1 LPRVNDAFPLTRQ
14 SVVAALRAP
23 DGAERERAFAALVEA
38 YWRPVYKYLRL
49 RWRLDA
55 SDAEDATQSFF
66 ARAHEREY
74 FARFDPARARFRTF
88 LRTCV
93 DGFAANERQ
102 AASRLKR
109 GGGAE
114 HVSLDYA
121 TAEAELAALSPQDDY
136 ERFFAREWVRAIFS
150 AAVRELREQC
160 TRDRHLVRYEI
171 FARYDL
177 AEGDAARSISYA
189 ALAAE
194 LGLTTSQV
202 TNYLSSMR
210 RQFRA
215 ILLERVRALTATD
228 AEFRDEVRE
237 LFGFD
242 A

>member
-1 LPRVNDAFPLTRQ
+1 MGDAAFPLTRH
-14 SVVAALRAP
+14 SIVDALRAG
-23 DGAERERAFAALVEA
+23 DAAERERAFAALVEA

-49 RWRLDA
+49 RWRLEPE
-55 SDAEDATQSFF
+55 DAEDATQSFF
-66 ARAHEREY
+66 ARAQERAY
-74 FARFDPARARFRTF
+74 FTKFDATRARFRTF

-102 AASRLKR
+102 AAHRLKR

-114 HVSLDYA
+114 HVPLDYA
-121 TAEAELAALSPQDDY
+121 TAEAELAVATPPDDY
-136 ERFFAREWVRAIFS
+136 ERFFAREWVRAIF
-150 AAVRELREQC
+150 AASVDALQ
-160 TRDRHLVRYEI
+160 RDCERDGHAVHFAI

-177 AEGDAARSISYA
+177 AEAAESRSLSYA
-189 ALAAE
+189 SLAAD

-202 TNYLSSMR
+202 TNYLASTR

-215 ILLERVRALTATD
+215 IVLERVRALTATD

-242 A
+242 Q

>member
-1 LPRVNDAFPLTRQ
+1 MSDAFPLTRQ
-14 SVVAALRAP
+14 SVLAALKTAE
-23 DGAERERAFAALVEA
+23 GIERERAFGALVEA

-49 RWRLDA
+49 RWNLDKA
-55 SDAEDATQSFF
+55 DAEDATQNFF
-66 ARAHEREY
+66 ARAYERDY
-74 FARFDPARARFRTF
+74 FARFDSHRARFRTF
-88 LRTCV
+88 LRTCL
-93 DGFAANERQ
+93 DAFAANERQ

-121 TAEAELAALSPQDDY
+121 TAEAELAIASPPDDY
-136 ERFFAREWVRAIFS
+136 DRFFAREWVRAIFS
-150 AAVRELREQC
+150 AAVRDLRDQLE
-160 TRDRHLVRYEI
+160 RDGHAVRYQI

-177 AEGDAARSISYA
+177 AEGDEARGISYA
-189 ALAAE
+189 ALANE

-202 TNYLSSMR
+202 TNYLAATR

-215 ILLERVRALTATD
+215 LLLDRVRALTATD
-228 AEFRDEVRE
+228 AEFRDEVRD